1 MKGQEVY
8 QKEKEGHWEDNGDPA
23 EGRVLGEGGCLGV

>member
-8 QKEKEGHWEDNGDPA
+8 QKEQEGDWQGHGDPA
-23 EGRVLGEGGCLGV
+23 EGRVLRERIW